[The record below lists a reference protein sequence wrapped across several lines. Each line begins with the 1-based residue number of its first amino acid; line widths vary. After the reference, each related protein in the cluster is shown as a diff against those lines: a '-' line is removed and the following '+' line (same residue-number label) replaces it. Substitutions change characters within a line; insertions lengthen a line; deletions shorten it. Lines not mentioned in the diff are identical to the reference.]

1 MKLLGTSRARFGLL
15 AALILLGLSSFV
27 LVSSGPVLSQNKAVR
42 TVAKQQLLAA
52 YGQLPLSFEA
62 CFEVNCG
69 QAAPQAKFLSRGR
82 GYTLF
87 LTPTEAVI
95 NLQPHK

>member
-1 MKLLGTSRARFGLL
+1 
-15 AALILLGLSSFV
+15 LILRGLAV
-27 LVSSGPVLSQNKAVR
+27 LIQPSHGPILSQDAAAGA
-42 TVAKQQLLAA
+42 TGKQQLFASA

-87 LTPTEAVI
+87 LGSTEAV
-95 NLQPHK
+95 LALHQRAPFTTASGS